1 MENNEISTRLLEISD
16 LLAQQKA
23 NLFRVDAYRR
33 AAATIKNLG
42 QPVVDIV
49 EQKGFD
55 GLTELPG
62 IGEGIASSIYEYVA
76 MGRMSR
82 LESLREEHDPAAL
95 FQQIPGVG
103 VKLANRIVEILH
115 IDTLEALEIA
125 AHNGRLAKVPGFSIN
140 KAIMVQAWLAQILG
154 RRRETCESSP
164 VVAEPP
170 VGLLLGIDRQYRDKA
185 SAGKLPVI
193 APRRFNPG
201 GKAWLPIL
209 HATRG
214 EWNFTALFSN
224 TARAHKL
231 ARTRDWVVIFFYDKD
246 HREGQHTVVTEP
258 RGSLAGKRV
267 VRGRENECLD
277 YYLEKP
283 VPESNLGSIN
293 RQKGKKS
300 NIR

>member
-1 MENNEISTRLLEISD
+1 MENNEIAERLLEISD
-16 LLAQQKA
+16 LLAQQDA
-23 NLFRVDAYRR
+23 NIFRVDAYRR
-33 AAATIKNLG
+33 AAATINNLG

-140 KAIMVQAWLAQILG
+140 KVIMVQAWLAQMLG
-154 RRRETCESSP
+154 RRRQTGGISP

-170 VGLLLGIDRQYRDKA
+170 VGLLLKIDRQYRDKA
-185 SAGKLPVI
+185 SAGRLPVI
-193 APRRFNPG
+193 APRRFNPS

-214 EWNFTALFSN
+214 EWHFTALFSN

-231 ARTRDWVVIFFYDKD
+231 ARTRDWVVIFYYDEE
-246 HREGQHTVVTEP
+246 HREGQYTVVTEP

-277 YYLEKP
+277 YYLKKADSER
-283 VPESNLGSIN
+283 NLGSDN
-293 RQKGKKS
+293 RPKGKK
-300 NIR
+300 